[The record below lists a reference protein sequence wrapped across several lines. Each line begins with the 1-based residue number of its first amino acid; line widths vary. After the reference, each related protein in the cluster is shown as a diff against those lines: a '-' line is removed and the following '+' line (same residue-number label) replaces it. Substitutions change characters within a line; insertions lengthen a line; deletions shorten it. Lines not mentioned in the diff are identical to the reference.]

1 MMSQTSANVDAN
13 VNPGYVEIHI
23 EKCKDDDVGLLDGWE
38 HWSLED
44 IIRTIESMKKAKA
57 ERGKYGGYGE
67 VSLYLGEIT
76 LNKLLKAANDP
87 NVSFD
92 LIEKT
97 VNLVLYTNLTVAD
110 GNIIEFVGF
119 LGGWE
124 LICNFLKVFVKH
136 GESDA
141 RYYNL
146 IYMILTHQSRKNDS
160 FPIGHAVRTCEGFED
175 AVLAKLPLEMRKQL
189 EGESFYAEDGDVS
202 YSLLTDAA
210 VNM

>member
-13 VNPGYVEIHI
+13 VNPVYAEIRI
-23 EKCKDDDVGLLDGWE
+23 EKCTDDDVGLLDGWE

-44 IIRTIESMKKAKA
+44 IIRTIESMKKA
-57 ERGKYGGYGE
+57 ETEYGE
-67 VSLYLGEIT
+67 VLFYLGKIT

-97 VNLVLYTNLTVAD
+97 VNLALHTNLTVTD

-119 LGGWE
+119 LGDWE

-189 EGESFYAEDGDVS
+189 EGESFYAEDGDVC